1 MNQEMNM
8 RDYPTAPVRK
18 GRSRIRALVH
28 FLALVHLSFAA
39 LLMSACFGMQARA
52 VTAPESL
59 DMPEP
64 PPRVVEVHDPEVPPP
79 IPLPEEPIRNTPPR
93 LRPAPA
99 TEAPRTAEPPK
110 SEPAADVV
118 KPAEEPARAG
128 SNLQTTPVQ
137 QEGEVER
144 RIRTALAQ
152 AMTDLNRINYQA
164 LSADARTQYDIAKRF
179 VSQAEE
185 ALRAKNLVYAT
196 NLADKAASMAVQLA
210 GR

>member
-1 MNQEMNM
+1 M
-8 RDYPTAPVRK
+8 RECPTALLRK
-18 GRSRIRALVH
+18 GGTRI
-28 FLALVHLSFAA
+28 LAFVPLSLAA
-39 LLMSACFGMQARA
+39 LLTSACFGMTARA

-79 IPLPEEPIRNTPPR
+79 VPLPEEPVRNTPPR
-93 LRPAPA
+93 IRPTPT

-110 SEPAADVV
+110 SEPPVDAV
-118 KPAEEPARAG
+118 KPAEEPARTG
-128 SNLQTTPVQ
+128 TNLQTTPVQ
-137 QEGEVER
+137 QEGEMER
-144 RIRTALAQ
+144 RIRTAVAQ
-152 AMTDLNRINYQA
+152 AMTDLNRINYQG

-196 NLADKAASMAVQLA
+196 NLAEKAASMAAQLA